1 MTTIFKIVAII
12 TVSILLYRVIKD
24 SIQRNVKGY
33 ANYDRN
39 QYELIIGEDATQ
51 IFKRYKVDSMHGL
64 SLDGAISRIAEGGTY
79 IDGLSNYHPEDK
91 QLDMKLKPFLFL
103 NLSAMRNNYS
113 NDEICT
119 LVMHECMHMSG
130 KLYNGCWDSHEEEMI
145 TWAEKEANEIIEF
158 LKKEKYIR

>member
-12 TVSILLYRVIKD
+12 TLGILLYRVIKD
-24 SIQRNVKGY
+24 SIQRNITGY
-33 ANYDRN
+33 VNYDRN

-64 SLDGAISRIAEGGTY
+64 SLDGAISSIAEGGTY
-79 IDGLSNYHPEDK
+79 IDGLSNYHPADK
-91 QLDMKLKPFLFL
+91 KLDMALKPFLFL
-103 NLSAMRNNYS
+103 NLSSMRNNYS

-145 TWAEKEANEIIEF
+145 TWAEKEANEIIKL
-158 LKKEKYIR
+158 LKKNKFI